1 MSIEAVREFNQIAE
15 NDPKIQQ
22 SLEATKDTHSLMY
35 LTVELGSEKG
45 LSFTSNDLEQYYAE
59 ESRRVPGISLRNVMF
74 LTRTSKAS
82 KSDPEV
88 CDRLPYLARQF
99 CLKLNS

>member
-22 SLEATKDTHSLMY
+22 SLEATKDTQSLMN

-45 LSFTSNDLEQYYAE
+45 LRFTSNDL
-59 ESRRVPGISLRNVMF
+59 
-74 LTRTSKAS
+74 
-82 KSDPEV
+82 
-88 CDRLPYLARQF
+88 
-99 CLKLNS
+99 

>member
-22 SLEATKDTHSLMY
+22 SLEATKDTQSLMN

-59 ESRRVPGISLRNVMF
+59 ESRIVPEISLRNVMF
-74 LTRTSKAS
+74 LTRPSKAS

>member
-1 MSIEAVREFNQIAE
+1 MSIEAVREFNEIAE

-45 LSFTSNDLEQYYAE
+45 LRFTSNDLEEYYFE
-59 ESRRVPGISLRNVMF
+59 ESRKVPEISPRKMF
-74 LTRTSKAS
+74 LAKSSKAS

-88 CDRLPYLARQF
+88 CARLPYLARQF